1 VAVKRQPT
9 ADDLPLL
16 DRDPLARKI
25 HPMSTRTPADLSDTE
40 KQLSIIVH
48 PHPTLRLKS
57 KPILRVDDQLRDYIA
72 QMFQLMYASKGVG
85 LAANQVNLPLQLF
98 VVNPAGKPDD
108 GEEMVF
114 INPVLSRP
122 KGSEEAEEGCLSL
135 PGVYGEVVRAAE
147 VDVEAFSHLGQRI
160 QLRAS
165 GYLARILQHEFDHLQ
180 GVMFFDR
187 MSPAKRTEIE
197 DLIQEFEDDLE
208 VQKSLGQ
215 SHPPEQWSAWVQK
228 IESRYCVK

>member
-1 VAVKRQPT
+1 MRGLIESARFKLRDKICTPCGTCMTTVDTTLTDAEKR
-9 ADDLPLL
+9 
-16 DRDPLARKI
+16 
-25 HPMSTRTPADLSDTE
+25 LSV
-40 KQLSIIVH
+40 IVH

-72 QMFQLMYASKGVG
+72 QMFELMYSSKGVG
-85 LAANQVNLPLQLF
+85 LAANQVNLPLQMF
-98 VVNPAGKPDD
+98 VVNPAGKKDE

-147 VDVEAFSHLGQRI
+147 IDVEAFTHLGQRVK
-160 QLRAS
+160 LRAT
-165 GYLARILQHEFDHLQ
+165 GYLARILQHEFDHLH

-187 MSPAKRTEIE
+187 MSESKRLDIQEEI
-197 DLIQEFEDDLE
+197 LEFEDDYD
-208 VQKSLGQ
+208 VQTSLGNVEPQ
-215 SHPPEQWSAWVQK
+215 EQWQAWIQK
-228 IESRYCVK
+228 IETRYCVK

>member
-1 VAVKRQPT
+1 MTTRIAT
-9 ADDLPLL
+9 DLT
-16 DRDPLARKI
+16 DA
-25 HPMSTRTPADLSDTE
+25 E

-48 PHPTLRLKS
+48 PHPTLRRKS
-57 KPILRVDDQLRDYIA
+57 KPILRVDDQLREYIA
-72 QMFQLMYASKGVG
+72 QMFQLMYDSKGVG

-98 VVNPAGKPDD
+98 VLNPAGKPDE
-108 GEEMVF
+108 GEEMVL

-147 VDVEAFSHLGQRI
+147 IDVEAFSHLGQRI
-160 QLRAS
+160 KLRAS
-165 GYLARILQHEFDHLQ
+165 GYLARILQHEFDHLH

-187 MSPAKRTEIE
+187 MSAARRTEIE

-208 VQKSLGQ
+208 VRKAMGHAQ
-215 SHPPEQWSAWVQK
+215 PPSDWEAWMQK
-228 IESRYCVK
+228 IEARYCVK